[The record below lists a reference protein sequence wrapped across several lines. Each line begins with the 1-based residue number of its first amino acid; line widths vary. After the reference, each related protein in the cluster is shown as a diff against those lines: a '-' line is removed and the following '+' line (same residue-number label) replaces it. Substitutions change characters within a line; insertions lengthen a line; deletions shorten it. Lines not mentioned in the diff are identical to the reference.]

1 MSLVLQYSC
10 LADGIIDVIIDG
22 LTFKICTFTWAK
34 YYQNDSVWSRFI
46 IFGKA
51 S

>member
-10 LADGIIDVIIDG
+10 LADGLIVVIIDG

-34 YYQNDSVWSRFI
+34 YYQILSEVGLLF
-46 IFGKA
+46 FGKA